1 MKILKKIGY
10 ILLFVF
16 LIPYQVINV
25 FIKGFKTLSLFLS
38 RGLYFYFEKLFA
50 LLKKITNLSFF
61 QNAAN
66 YFKKRQEQPSHIV
79 LVIVWFLMFVY
90 LFDTFYVDQ
99 STLVESLPIEDNTTE
114 EKETVSDN
122 KKDDNPLLSK
132 ELNLYRIYN
141 KYKLKDINIKKL
153 REANVDT
160 VAWIIVEGTN
170 INYPI
175 VQSVTNDYYLTHS
188 YDHSYT
194 HNGWTFMDYRN
205 DEFMNDQNTI
215 FYGHNLYNGTGFGS
229 LSNLFKSGQTN
240 IKIMVITAEQKKY
253 TYKVF
258 SAYEIDPEVYYL
270 QTNFYSDDSYKQF
283 LDTISSRNIIGVNNK
298 VDIDDKIITLSTCTD
313 DNSGRKVVHA
323 KLIKEE
329 EI

>member
-10 ILLFVF
+10 ALLFVF

-38 RGLYFYFEKLFA
+38 RGLYFYFEKLCIF
-50 LLKKITNLSFF
+50 LKKITNLSFF
-61 QNAAN
+61 QNAES

-99 STLVESLPIEDNTTE
+99 SNLVESLPVDDKETSEVTSQVE
-114 EKETVSDN
+114 EKKE
-122 KKDDNPLLSK
+122 DNPLLSK
-132 ELNLYRIYN
+132 ELNLYRVYN
-141 KYKLKDINIKKL
+141 KYKLKDINIKEL
-153 REANVDT
+153 RKANVDT
-160 VAWIIVEGTN
+160 VAWIIVEGTS

-215 FYGHNLYNGTGFGS
+215 FYGHNLYNGTAFGS
-229 LSNLFKSGQTN
+229 LSNLFKAGQSN
-240 IKIMVITAEQKKY
+240 IKIMVITADQKKY
-253 TYKVF
+253 TYQVF

-270 QTNFYSDDSYKQF
+270 QTNFYSDESYEEF
-283 LDTISSRNIIGVNNK
+283 LKTISSRNTIGVNNK
-298 VDIDDKIITLSTCTD
+298 VSIDDKIITLSTCTD